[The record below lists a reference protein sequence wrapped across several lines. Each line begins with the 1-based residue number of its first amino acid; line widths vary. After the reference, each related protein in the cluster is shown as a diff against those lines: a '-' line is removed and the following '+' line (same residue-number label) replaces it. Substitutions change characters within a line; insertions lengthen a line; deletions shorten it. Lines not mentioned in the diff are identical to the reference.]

1 MHLIGIHLCTVEVF
15 LCLRVWLLY
24 LVDPCKE
31 NMEIA
36 SKPANEQERLAALKE
51 YHILDTP
58 AERDFDEIAELASLI
73 CETRISTVTLI
84 DEARQWFKA
93 KVGLDVPETHRDHAF
108 CSHVINQDS
117 VMVVPDATK
126 DVRFHDNPLVVG
138 KPDIRFYAGMP
149 LVTPD
154 GFNVGTLCVIDTEPK
169 NLLPHQ
175 LFALQVLSKQVVK
188 QMELRKKIFEL
199 EQLND
204 THRKLLSII
213 GHDLRSPLTSLYG
226 LLELSEKYDLPPDEF
241 KAKLPEVR
249 QGFTAA
255 NALLNNLLEWA
266 TSQFEHNGI
275 KRKLL
280 SLRYIVDQ
288 IVADNQQQFDRKK
301 NVVENSIDA
310 ACQVLAD
317 EHMMRT
323 VLRNLLM
330 NANKFTGNGRI
341 TISNREINA
350 MAEICIADT
359 GVGMDQQQLDKM
371 FNWDKR
377 SSTKGTGGERG
388 SGFGLLVSQE
398 FVEKNGGKIWV
409 ESTVG
414 EGSKFYF
421 TLHQYHPQ

>member
-1 MHLIGIHLCTVEVF
+1 M
-15 LCLRVWLLY
+15 
-24 LVDPCKE
+24 K
-31 NMEIA
+31 IA
-36 SKPANEQERLAALKE
+36 SKPANERERLNALNE

-58 AERDFDEIAELASLI
+58 AERDFDEIAKLASII
-73 CETRISTVTLI
+73 CETSISTVTLI

-93 KVGLDVPETHRDHAF
+93 KVGMDTPETSRDIAF

-117 VMVVPDATK
+117 VMIVPDASK
-126 DVRFHDNPLVVG
+126 DDRFHDNPLVTG
-138 KPDIRFYAGMP
+138 NPDIRFYAGMP

-154 GFNVGTLCVIDTEPK
+154 GYNIGTLCVIDTKPK

-175 LFALQVLSKQVVK
+175 LFALQVLSKQVIK

-199 EQLND
+199 ERLND
-204 THRKLLSII
+204 THRKLLSVI

-226 LLELSEKYDLPPDEF
+226 LLELSEKYDLPPEEF

-255 NALLNNLLEWA
+255 NALLGNLLEWA

-275 KRKLL
+275 KRKIILL
-280 SLRYIVDQ
+280 RHVLDQ
-288 IVADNQQQFDRKK
+288 IVADNQQQFDRK
-301 NVVENSIDA
+301 NNEVENLVDTT
-310 ACQVLAD
+310 CQVLAD
-317 EHMMRT
+317 EHMLRA

-330 NANKFTGNGRI
+330 NANKFTSHGRI
-341 TISNREINA
+341 TISHSPVNA

-359 GVGMDQQQLDKM
+359 GVGMDKLQVSKL

-377 SSTKGTGGERG
+377 GSTKGTSGERG

-398 FVEKNGGKIWV
+398 FVEKNGGRMWV
-409 ESTVG
+409 ESVPM
-414 EGSKFYF
+414 EGSKFCF
-421 TLHQYHPQ
+421 TLHQYHPG

>member
-1 MHLIGIHLCTVEVF
+1 
-15 LCLRVWLLY
+15 
-24 LVDPCKE
+24 
-31 NMEIA
+31 MEIA
-36 SKPANEQERLAALKE
+36 SMPANERGRLAALKE
-51 YHILDTP
+51 YNILDTP
-58 AERDFDEIAELASLI
+58 AERDFDEIAELASII
-73 CETRISTVTLI
+73 CETPVSTVTLI

-93 KVGLDVPETHRDHAF
+93 KVGIDESETHRDLAF

-117 VMVVPDATK
+117 VMIVPDATK
-126 DVRFHDNPLVVG
+126 DIRFHDNPLVTG

-154 GFNVGTLCVIDTEPK
+154 GYNVGTLCVIDTKPK

-175 LFALQVLSKQVVK
+175 LFALQVLSKQVIK

-199 EQLND
+199 ERLND
-204 THRKLLSII
+204 THRKLLSVI

-226 LLELSEKYDLPPDEF
+226 LLELSEKYDLPPEEF

-255 NALLNNLLEWA
+255 NALLANLLEWA

-280 SLRYIVDQ
+280 SLRHIVDQ

-301 NVVENSIDA
+301 NVVENRIDA
-310 ACQVLAD
+310 NCQVLAD
-317 EHMMRT
+317 EHMIRT

-330 NANKFTGNGRI
+330 NANKFTDHGRI
-341 TISNREINA
+341 TISNQPA
-350 MAEICIADT
+350 GKMTEICVADT
-359 GVGMDQQQLDKM
+359 GVGMDEGQVNKM

-377 SSTKGTGGERG
+377 SSTKGTKGERG

-398 FVEKNGGKIWV
+398 FVEKNGGRMWV
-409 ESTVG
+409 ESKPG
-414 EGSKFYF
+414 EGSSFYF
-421 TLHQYHPQ
+421 TLNQYQPQ

>member
-1 MHLIGIHLCTVEVF
+1 
-15 LCLRVWLLY
+15 
-24 LVDPCKE
+24 
-31 NMEIA
+31 MEIP
-36 SKPANEQERLAALKE
+36 SKPANERERLDALHE

-73 CETRISTVTLI
+73 CETSISTVTLI

-93 KVGLDVPETHRDHAF
+93 KVGLDNSETHRDYAF

-117 VMVVPDATK
+117 VMIVPDATK
-126 DVRFHDNPLVVG
+126 DDRFHDNPLVTG

-154 GFNVGTLCVIDTEPK
+154 GYNIGTLCVIDTKPK
-169 NLLPHQ
+169 KLLPHQ
-175 LFALQVLSKQVVK
+175 LFALQVLSKQVIK

-199 EQLND
+199 ERLND
-204 THRKLLSII
+204 THRKLLSVI

-226 LLELSEKYDLPPDEF
+226 LLELSEKYNLAPEEF

-255 NALLNNLLEWA
+255 NALLTNLLEWA

-275 KRKLL
+275 KRKLI
-280 SLRYIVDQ
+280 SMRHIVDQ
-288 IVADNQQQFDRKK
+288 IAENNQQQFDRKN
-301 NVVENSIDA
+301 NVVENRVDST
-310 ACQVLAD
+310 CQVLAD
-317 EHMMRT
+317 EHMIRT

-330 NANKFTGNGRI
+330 NANKFTDHGRI
-341 TISNREINA
+341 TISSREVNT

-359 GVGMDQQQLDKM
+359 GVGMDENQVSKM

-377 SSTKGTGGERG
+377 GSTKGTNGERG
-388 SGFGLLVSQE
+388 SGFGLLVSHE
-398 FVEKNGGKIWV
+398 FVEKNGGRMWV
-409 ESTVG
+409 ESKPG
-414 EGSKFYF
+414 EGSRFYF
-421 TLHQYHPQ
+421 SLNQYHPE